1 MLNAEGVAS
10 GTRER
15 SGNAQCSMFLNVT
28 QKSQKFAEMVFN
40 KNRENPS
47 LRKILFQSI

>member
-1 MLNAEGVAS
+1 MVIGYRLLVIEKPTANS
-10 GTRER
+10 QWPKF
-15 SGNAQCSMFLNVT
+15 NFKVT

-47 LRKILFQSI
+47 LRKILF